1 MAKVLGI
8 GGVFLKSGDPEQ
20 LYAWYERHLG
30 LRGQS
35 GQEVILPWR
44 HADDPARE
52 GMTVWSL
59 FPNGT
64 KYFGPG
70 KQEVMVNYIV
80 DDLDG
85 MLDALRAAGATVDD
99 KREDYDYGRFGWAT
113 DPEGNRFELW
123 QPPAGAVGEK

>member
-8 GGVFLKSGDPEQ
+8 GGVFLKSGDPEH
-20 LYAWYERHLG
+20 LYSWYERHLG
-30 LRGQS
+30 LRRQS
-35 GQEVILPWR
+35 AEAVILPWR
-44 HADDPARE
+44 HADDPTRQ

-59 FPNGT
+59 FPRGT
-64 KYFGPG
+64 QYFGAS

-85 MLDALRAAGATVDD
+85 MLEALRAAGASVDD

-123 QPPAGAVGEK
+123 QPPS